1 MPIYKQIKN
10 GKTTYTVL
18 ATQRINGKQVNRKRR
33 NITSIAQAKRIEVD
47 LKVELRQLKETPHR
61 YTLNDWSKIC
71 IKKMQIQFKTSTI
84 QGYEGNFNKWINP
97 FLGEFYIDQITGF
110 MVHDLIYQHIKG
122 ISMEARRGI
131 LKRLKRI
138 FTMAIEEGILYKNPA
153 FGITVK
159 VPEAKQL
166 VFNRTE
172 INTLLYEA
180 NINSHPFYNHW
191 AMALLTGMRNGEL
204 YALTWTDVDFENKVI
219 SVTKAWT
226 IKDGLGPTKSTRNR
240 YIPISSELDMFL
252 KNLKSKS
259 VNSDN
264 KVLESHKEWSQGNQ
278 AKVLKDFCR
287 KIGITPIK
295 FHDLR
300 ATFIT
305 QLLIKGVS
313 LAKVM
318 KIVGHSTIKT
328 TMRYL
333 RLVAQD
339 TQGATEVLGI
349 TLPKDNNADNVVNLF
364 QR

>member
-1 MPIYKQIKN
+1 MPIYKETKN

-33 NITSIAQAKRIEVD
+33 NVTSLAHAKRLEID
-47 LKVELRQLKETPHR
+47 LKVQLRQLKELPHK
-61 YTLNDWSKIC
+61 YTLKEWSEVC
-71 IKKMQIQFKTSTI
+71 IKKMQIKFKNSTI
-84 QGYEGNFNKWINP
+84 KGYEGNFSKWINP
-97 FLGEFYIDQITGF
+97 FLGEYFLNEVTGF
-110 MVHDLIYQHIKG
+110 MIHDLIYEHITG

-131 LKRLKRI
+131 LKRIKRI
-138 FTMAIEEGILYKNPA
+138 FTMAVEEGILIRNPA
-153 FGITVK
+153 LGITVK
-159 VPEAKQL
+159 VPEAKQV

-172 INTLLYEA
+172 IDTLLYEA
-180 NINSHPFYNHW
+180 NKVSHPFYNHW
-191 AMALLTGMRNGEL
+191 VMALLTGMRNGEL
-204 YALTWTDVDFENKVI
+204 FALTWTDVDFENKVI

-226 IKDGLGPTKSTRNR
+226 LKDGLGPTKSTRNR
-240 YIPISSELDMFL
+240 YIPISNELEMFL

-259 VNSDN
+259 VNPNN
-264 KVLESHKEWSQGNQ
+264 KVLETHKEWSQGNQ
-278 AKVLKDFCR
+278 AKVLKSFCR
-287 KIGITPIK
+287 EIGITPIK

-305 QLLIKGVS
+305 QLLIKGVP

-339 TQGATEVLGI
+339 TQGATEALGI
-349 TLPKDNNADNVVNLF
+349 SLPKNNDIDNVVNLF